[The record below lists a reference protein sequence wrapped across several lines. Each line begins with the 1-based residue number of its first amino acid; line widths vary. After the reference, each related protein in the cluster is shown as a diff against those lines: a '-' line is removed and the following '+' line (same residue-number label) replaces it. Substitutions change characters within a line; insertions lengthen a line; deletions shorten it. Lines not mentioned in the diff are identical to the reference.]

1 MTSRKYDRG
10 LIYEM
15 WRVSLTIKI
24 IIALTMTTISWQ
36 FLISLTKKPNLL
48 SKRALKKK
56 ARRLERR
63 AWHSLHPPLW
73 RILWTNPRMMV
84 MDFKSEKCRANLSL
98 ECLVDPSRLPTSQQ
112 FAKKVRLNSLSSTRI
127 TRQRILVL
135 RFKSKAMDKSIGK
148 VCQQAGSLLLTIASS
163 LASKRDGLM

>member
-36 FLISLTKKPNLL
+36 FSISLTKKPNLL
-48 SKRALKKK
+48 SKHALKRK

-63 AWHSLHPPLW
+63 AWHSLHPLL
-73 RILWTNPRMMV
+73 RILWNNPRMM
-84 MDFKSEKCRANLSL
+84 MDFKSEKCRVNLSP
-98 ECLVDPSRLPTSQQ
+98 ECLVDPSRLPTSHQ
-112 FAKKVRLNSLSSTRI
+112 FAKKVRLNSLLSTRI
-127 TRQRILVL
+127 TRQRTLVL
-135 RFKSKAMDKSIGK
+135 RFKSKATDKSIGK
-148 VCQQAGSLLLTIASS
+148 VCQQAGSLLLIIASS
-163 LASKRDGLM
+163 LTSKRDGLM